1 MYEKA
6 IYGKFV
12 KYLREVS
19 SGRRV
24 TSLENVLE
32 FVTGASEESILGFLK
47 QPSIHFMVA
56 IVSEAKEVEGDNN
69 TNGQQVNAQL
79 LDTPR
84 SNQPSVALILNF
96 ESR

>member
-1 MYEKA
+1 
-6 IYGKFV
+6 
-12 KYLREVS
+12 
-19 SGRRV
+19 V

-32 FVTGASEESILGFLK
+32 FVTGASEEPILGFLK

-56 IVSEAKEVEGDNN
+56 IVSEAKEVEVDNN
-69 TNGQQVNAQL
+69 TNGQVNAQL

-84 SNQPSVALILNF
+84 SNQPSVVLILNF